1 MAGFKLPVEPKSRR
15 ARSESHCAFLSEMR
29 DREGGTSS
37 ESEAALGFTS
47 AANSEMLPQPKPRR
61 IRDHSIFIP
70 SSNELGQRDSFL
82 HVRIL
87 AMSDYK
93 FGGQHYDYCVCP
105 VCRKA
110 GGDHHALVYAP
121 PARAMAVITMAFA
134 FVRSAETWVPVISLF
149 VHVRSARNLVDSP
162 TGKRYCA

>member
-82 HVRIL
+82 RVRIL
-87 AMSDYK
+87 AMSDYR

-105 VCRKA
+105 VCRKV
-110 GGDHHALVYAP
+110 GGDHHGSCICATCKSLGGDHYGFCVCPLCGNMGAGH
-121 PARAMAVITMAFA
+121 FA
-134 FVRSAETWVPVISLF
+134 FCACPVCKKL
-149 VHVRSARNLVDSP
+149 
-162 TGKRYCA
+162 G

>member
-1 MAGFKLPVEPKSRR
+1 
-15 ARSESHCAFLSEMR
+15 MR

-82 HVRIL
+82 RVRIL
-87 AMSDYK
+87 AMSDYR
-93 FGGQHYDYCVCP
+93 FGGDHYGFCVCP
-105 VCRKA
+105 LCGNMGA
-110 GGDHHALVYAP
+110 GH
-121 PARAMAVITMAFA
+121 FA
-134 FVRSAETWVPVISLF
+134 FCACPVCKKL
-149 VHVRSARNLVDSP
+149 
-162 TGKRYCA
+162 G